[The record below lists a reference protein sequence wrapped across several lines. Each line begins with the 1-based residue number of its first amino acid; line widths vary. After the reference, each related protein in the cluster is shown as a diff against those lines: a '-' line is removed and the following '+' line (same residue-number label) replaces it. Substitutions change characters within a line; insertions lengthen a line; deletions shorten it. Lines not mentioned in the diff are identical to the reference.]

1 MMNVSE
7 TLTGT
12 AIVYVS
18 LSLENKG
25 NSTIISD
32 EVKLHTISDRISSLD
47 TFKNSSPE

>member
-25 NSTIISD
+25 NSTISD
-32 EVKLHTISDRISSLD
+32 EAKLHTISDRISSLD